1 MRPMTKRYIVCSGIP
16 KPLTAKFT
24 IESSGMNIHLAAT
37 EKTNI
42 IAKTIDQ
49 NTIPE
54 KFFIRTFRINIFL
67 IKFENGLGVKYMER
81 QVLYNNKHIS

>member
-16 KPLTAKFT
+16 NPLAAKFT

-54 KFFIRTFRINIFL
+54 KFFIRTFRINIF
-67 IKFENGLGVKYMER
+67 FN
-81 QVLYNNKHIS
+81 QVCKRTGIEIYGTASFI